1 MSLKGYVSYDERPA
15 DLIDCIVYTDNTNPL
30 YIYQG
35 NPSLTSTRTLN
46 ASLRYNFMLAR
57 GSQAFGIAVNYA
69 KTYDPTGT
77 VLHYNSQTGGNQAQK
92 QNVRGGNSWGA
103 SLSYDRTLAKNLQF
117 QNTLSEHWN
126 ESYGILTMVDDKTGI
141 SYNRQQSSHLRERL
155 GLIYEIDHLTISSFH
170 DFNWER
176 YAYSDAAQE
185 TENIF
190 RYATQLTVHYHLK
203 QWTFTLDSHFYL
215 NRGYLSEAM
224 NNNLFV
230 LNGEVSYKVL
240 KNRAELIFAVRD
252 LLNNETDYSSVITAT
267 SHTESGRSF
276 LHHYATLTFRYKLEP
291 KKKM

>member
-1 MSLKGYVSYDERPA
+1 M
-15 DLIDCIVYTDNTNPL
+15 
-30 YIYQG
+30 
-35 NPSLTSTRTLN
+35 LT
-46 ASLRYNFMLAR
+46 R

-69 KTYDPTGT
+69 KTYDPIGT
-77 VLHYNSQTGGNQAQK
+77 VLHYNSQTGGYRAQK
-92 QNVRGGNSWGA
+92 KNVRGGNSWGA
-103 SLSYDRTLAKNLQF
+103 ELSYDRTLAKNLQF

-126 ESYGILTMVDDKTGI
+126 ASYGILTMVDEQTGI
-141 SYNRQQSSHLRERL
+141 SYNRQQSSHLRDRL

-185 TENIF
+185 TGNIF
-190 RYATQLTVHYHLK
+190 RYSTQLNVRYHLK
-203 QWTFTLDSHFYL
+203 QWTFILDPHFYL

-230 LNGEVSYKVL
+230 LNGEVRYKFL

-252 LLNNETDYSSVITAT
+252 LLNKETDYSSVITAT

>member
-1 MSLKGYVSYDERPA
+1 
-15 DLIDCIVYTDNTNPL
+15 
-30 YIYQG
+30 
-35 NPSLTSTRTLN
+35 
-46 ASLRYNFMLAR
+46 
-57 GSQAFGIAVNYA
+57 
-69 KTYDPTGT
+69 
-77 VLHYNSQTGGNQAQK
+77 
-92 QNVRGGNSWGA
+92 
-103 SLSYDRTLAKNLQF
+103 
-117 QNTLSEHWN
+117 
-126 ESYGILTMVDDKTGI
+126 MVDDKTGI

-176 YAYSDAAQE
+176 YAYSDEAQP

-190 RYATQLTVHYHLK
+190 RYSTELNIRYNVK
-203 QWTFTLDSHFYL
+203 QWSFTLNPHYYL

-224 NNNLFV
+224 NNTLLV
-230 LNGEVSYKVL
+230 LNGEVSYKFL

-252 LLNNETDYSSVITAT
+252 LLNKETDYSSVITAT